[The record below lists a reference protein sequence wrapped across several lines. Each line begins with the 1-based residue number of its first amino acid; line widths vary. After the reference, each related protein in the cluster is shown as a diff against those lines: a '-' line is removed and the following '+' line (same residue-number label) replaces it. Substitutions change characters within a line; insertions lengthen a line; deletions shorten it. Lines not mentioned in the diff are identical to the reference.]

1 MCRFRLSRRLSLVLL
16 FRIVGYVN
24 QTISL
29 PCRTNRTSELLTV
42 EWSKEGITPN
52 ITLLYRH
59 GSETVE
65 EKNPAFL
72 NRTRLTLNGGED
84 GNISQTIFKLQ
95 RSDEGRYQCRTRVGK
110 QLQVEATL
118 ELLVGRCWQTLWLL
132 GGSLNPAMFHS

>member
-1 MCRFRLSRRLSLVLL
+1 SGDVAPK
-16 FRIVGYVN
+16 RIVGYVN

-72 NRTRLTLNGGED
+72 NRTRLTVNGRED

-95 RSDEGRYQCRTRVGK
+95 LSDEGRYQCRTRVGK